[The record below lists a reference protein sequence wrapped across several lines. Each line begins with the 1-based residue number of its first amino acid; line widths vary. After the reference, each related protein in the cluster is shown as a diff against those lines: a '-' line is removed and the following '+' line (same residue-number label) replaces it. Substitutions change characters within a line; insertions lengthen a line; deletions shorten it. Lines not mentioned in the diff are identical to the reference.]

1 MTRSVTRTRV
11 ALTAALTV
19 AALTLSGCATLP
31 DSSSPQAIGTIAP
44 GPATTEVAVPVPGRE
59 PDLLLR
65 DFLQA
70 STEPTNRHVAARQF
84 LTPGMSSRWD
94 DAASATIVD
103 KVDVLAEQR
112 DSDRATYV
120 VRANT
125 VGHLEEG
132 GLYRADE
139 GDFEAKFTFVRTDGE
154 WRIDAMPDGV
164 IMDRPRFLNSYQ
176 RRSLYF
182 AEPSGQTVV
191 PDPRWITGNPE
202 QTAAQLIGLL
212 VEGPKPSLDPAVRN
226 LLEGI
231 TVLGAVTKA
240 DGRTTQVGVGLGG
253 IRVDFQGI
261 GSMSKEDRELLA
273 AQVIWTLANA
283 DISGPYVLLADH
295 QPLDERFPNGWTTAD
310 VASTNP
316 LATSSATIGLHA
328 LLRGSLVS
336 VAETGVTPV
345 RGFFGE
351 ADDLQSIALS
361 RDGELVAAVADTG
374 KVAPEPAARLTV
386 GAYGD
391 VGAEPAVDGESI
403 TRPSWDPD
411 NTSVWAAVNGTAVV
425 RAIREPGT
433 GRVTVVGVEASAI
446 RGLGGRITEL
456 RLSRDGVRAAL
467 IVDGRVY
474 VATVVQTP
482 NGEFSLTSPR
492 EIAFGLGGP
501 ALSLDWSTS
510 DTVVVSRAAS
520 DMPVVQI
527 AVDGSRMDALPSR
540 NLTPPVVSVEASTT
554 AEFVADSR
562 AVFQLNNRDPA
573 GDRYWREVPG
583 LAGLTAIPVLPG

>member
-1 MTRSVTRTRV
+1 MTRAARIRT
-11 ALTAALTV
+11 ALTV
-19 AALTLSGCATLP
+19 VMCVAALVVSGCATLP
-31 DSSSPQAIGTIAP
+31 DSSSPQAIGTIDPA
-44 GPATTEVAVPVPGRE
+44 PATTEVSAPVPGRE

-70 STEPTNRHVAARQF
+70 STEPTNRHIAARQF
-84 LTPGMSSRWD
+84 LTPEMSGRWD

-103 KVDVLAEQR
+103 KVDVLVENR
-112 DSDRATYV
+112 NSDRATYV
-120 VRANT
+120 VRANI
-125 VGHLEEG
+125 VGYLEEG
-132 GLYRADE
+132 GVYRAAE
-139 GDFEAKFTFVRTDGE
+139 GEFEAKFTLVRADGE

-182 AEPSGQTVV
+182 VEPAGETVV
-191 PDPRWITGNPE
+191 PDPRWITGSPE

-212 VEGPKPSLDPAVRN
+212 VEGPKASLEPAVRN
-226 LLEGI
+226 LLEDV
-231 TVLGAVTKA
+231 TVVGAVTKA
-240 DGRTTQVGVGLGG
+240 DGRTGQVGVGLGG

-261 GSMSKEDRELLA
+261 GAMSKEDRELLA
-273 AQVIWTLANA
+273 AQVVWTLANA

-310 VASTNP
+310 VASMNP

-328 LLRGSLVS
+328 LLRGGLVG

-345 RGFFGE
+345 PGFFGSAGNLE
-351 ADDLQSIALS
+351 SIALS
-361 RDGELVAAVADTG
+361 RDGELVAAVAETG
-374 KVAPEPAARLTV
+374 GVAPEPAAQLIV

-391 VGAEPAVDGESI
+391 DVAEPAVDGNSI
-403 TRPSWDPD
+403 TRPTWSPD
-411 NTSVWAAVNGTAVV
+411 DTSVWAVVNGMAVV
-425 RAIREPGT
+425 RAVREPGT
-433 GRVTVVGVEASAI
+433 GRVTVVGVEAGAL
-446 RGLGGRITEL
+446 RAVGGRITEL
-456 RLSRDGVRAAL
+456 RLSRGGVRAAL
-467 IVDGRVY
+467 IIDGRVY

-482 NGEFSLTSPR
+482 NGEFSLTNPR
-492 EIAFGLGGP
+492 EIGFGLGGP
-501 ALSLDWSTS
+501 ALSLDWSTP

-527 AVDGSRMDALPSR
+527 AVDGSRTDALPSR
-540 NLTPPVVSVEASTT
+540 NLTPPVIAVEASTT

-573 GDRYWREVPG
+573 DDRYWREVPG

>member
-1 MTRSVTRTRV
+1 MTPTGRIR
-11 ALTAALTV
+11 AALTV
-19 AALTLSGCATLP
+19 VMCVVALVVSGCATLP
-31 DSSSPQAIGTIAP
+31 DSSSPQAIGTIDP
-44 GPATTEVAVPVPGRE
+44 TPSTTEIAAPVPGRE

-70 STEPTNRHVAARQF
+70 STEATNRHVAARQF
-84 LTPGMSSRWD
+84 LTAEMSARWD

-103 KVDVLAEQR
+103 KVDVLAESR
-112 DSDRATYV
+112 NSDRATYV
-120 VRANT
+120 VRANI
-125 VGHLEEG
+125 VGYLEQG
-132 GLYRADE
+132 GVYRAAD
-139 GDFEAKFTFVRTDGE
+139 GDFEAKFTLVRNDGE
-154 WRIDAMPDGV
+154 WRIEAMPDGV
-164 IMDRPRFLNSYQ
+164 IMDRPRFLNSYE

-182 AEPSGQTVV
+182 VEPSGETVV

-212 VEGPKPSLDPAVRN
+212 VEGPKASLASAVRN
-226 LLEGI
+226 LLEDV
-231 TVLGAVTKA
+231 TVVGAITKA
-240 DGRTTQVGVGLGG
+240 DGRTGQVGLGLGG

-273 AQVIWTLANA
+273 AQVVWTLANA

-295 QPLDERFPNGWTTAD
+295 HPLDERFPNGWTTAD
-310 VASTNP
+310 VASMNP

-328 LLRGSLVS
+328 LLRGGLVG

-345 RGFFGE
+345 PGFFGA
-351 ADDLQSIALS
+351 ADSLQSIALS
-361 RDGELVAAVADTG
+361 RDGELVAAVAETG
-374 KVAPEPAARLTV
+374 GVAPEPAAQLIV
-386 GAYGD
+386 GAYGAD
-391 VGAEPAVDGESI
+391 VAEPAVDGQSI
-403 TRPSWDPD
+403 TRPTWSPD
-411 NTSVWAAVNGTAVV
+411 NTSVWAVVNGTAVV
-425 RAIREPGT
+425 RAVREPGT
-433 GRVTVVGVEASAI
+433 GRVTVVGVEAGAL
-446 RGLGGRITEL
+446 RAVGGRITEL

-467 IVDGRVY
+467 IIDGRVY

-492 EIAFGLGGP
+492 EIGFGLGGP
-501 ALSLDWSTS
+501 ALSLDWSS
-510 DTVVVSRAAS
+510 PDTVVVSRAAS

-527 AVDGSRMDALPSR
+527 AVDGSRIDALPSR
-540 NLTPPVVSVEASTT
+540 NLTPPVIAVEASTT

-573 GDRYWREVPG
+573 DDRYWREVPG